1 MAEDSARPD
10 GAFAGLV
17 RLIESG
23 DIEGAAII
31 MREHDWLRAV
41 RICESHGVDETTAS
55 KIATEMFPWPESLGA
70 SGPTPLTAPGPG
82 PS

>member
-1 MAEDSARPD
+1 
-10 GAFAGLV
+10 
-17 RLIESG
+17 
-23 DIEGAAII
+23 

-70 SGPTPLTAPGPG
+70 SGPTPLTAPGPE